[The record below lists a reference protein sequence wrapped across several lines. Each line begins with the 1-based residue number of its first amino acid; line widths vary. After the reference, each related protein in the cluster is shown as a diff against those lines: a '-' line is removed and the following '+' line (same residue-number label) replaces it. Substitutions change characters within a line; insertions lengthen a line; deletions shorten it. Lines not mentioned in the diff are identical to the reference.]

1 MIRSA
6 IAYKF
11 SFNYCPIISRLKDH
25 QPLMYDLHDIEASQR
40 LKIERVNFTQVD
52 HQNVIQLLQTQIKG
66 DKMIFHKEKEV
77 SFIMR

>member
-1 MIRSA
+1 
-6 IAYKF
+6 
-11 SFNYCPIISRLKDH
+11 
-25 QPLMYDLHDIEASQR
+25 MYDLHDIEASQR